1 VSGGVGGLS
10 AAPPTVR
17 LIVLN
22 YQGGHLVI
30 DAVESILRLDWPAE
44 RLDVVVV
51 DNASTDGSDVEVER
65 RFPSVRVVRSPAN
78 VGFTANN
85 LAMDDLDGVD
95 YVGLVNND
103 ATVEPGWLRALVD
116 ELEADA
122 SVGAACPRILFAP
135 TFAGATITVPTFRPR
150 GDRRDLGVRLSGI
163 RCDGRD
169 AWGGVRFGLGFYGE
183 EPGPLVEPRFRWTN
197 GYAAVHVPRACREL
211 SESTVE
217 TLSLRLA
224 GPEPGPTPVTIVS
237 GDTKVEADIGPEPVW
252 IDIDL
257 DGVPYDVV
265 NNVGSVLTVDG
276 HGADRGYLE
285 PDAGQYDEPCDVF
298 AWCGAGVLLSR
309 RYIDDVGVFDP
320 RYFLYYEDTDLSW
333 RGQARG
339 WRYRYVPEA
348 VERHVHAATSI
359 EGSDL
364 FEFYV
369 ARNRLVLLA
378 KWAPSSLALRA
389 TGLYLRGTVG
399 AVRHEVVKP
408 LLRGARPCSAR
419 ARLRVRSFVA
429 FLRLLPGILR
439 ERRSS
444 ARRRHPPIPVAVE
457 SSGP

>member
-1 VSGGVGGLS
+1 MSAESGGR
-10 AAPPTVR
+10 AASLPMVR
-17 LIVLN
+17 LVVLN
-22 YQGGHLVI
+22 FQGGELVL
-30 DAVESILRLDWPAE
+30 DAVESIMRLDWPAD
-44 RLDVVVV
+44 RVDVVVV
-51 DNASTDGSDVEVER
+51 DNASTDGSDLEVER
-65 RFPSVRVVRSPAN
+65 RYPSVRVLRSPAN

-85 LAMDDLDGVD
+85 LAMRDLDGID

-103 ATVEPGWLRALVD
+103 ATVDPQWLRALV
-116 ELEADA
+116 EVLESDA

-135 TFAGATITVPTFRPR
+135 TFAGVVITSPTFRPS

-169 AWGGVRFGLGFYGE
+169 AWDSVRYGLGFYGE
-183 EPGPLVEPRFRWTN
+183 EHGPASQRRFRWTN
-197 GYAAVHVPRACREL
+197 ATAALHVPFAVGEPT
-211 SESTVE
+211 SA

-224 GPEPGPTPVTIVS
+224 GRGPEATPITVVS
-237 GDTKVEADIGPEPVW
+237 GDTKVEVQVEQEPAWVDIALETK
-252 IDIDL
+252 
-257 DGVPYDVV
+257 PYDVI
-265 NNVGSVLTVDG
+265 NNVGSLLTPDG

-285 PDAGQYDEPCDVF
+285 PDSGQYDEPCDVF

-309 RYIDDVGVFDP
+309 RYIDDVGVFDE

-378 KWAPSSLALRA
+378 KWAPCSLALRA
-389 TGLYLRGTVG
+389 TGQYLRGTAG
-399 AVRHEVVKP
+399 AVRHEVVQP
-408 LLRGARPCSAR
+408 VLRGARPDPSR
-419 ARLRVRSFVA
+419 AWLRARSFVG
-429 FLRLLPGILR
+429 FVGLLPGIIR
-439 ERRSS
+439 ERR
-444 ARRRHPPIPVAVE
+444 ARAQQADPPVDLTVEPAHP
-457 SSGP
+457 